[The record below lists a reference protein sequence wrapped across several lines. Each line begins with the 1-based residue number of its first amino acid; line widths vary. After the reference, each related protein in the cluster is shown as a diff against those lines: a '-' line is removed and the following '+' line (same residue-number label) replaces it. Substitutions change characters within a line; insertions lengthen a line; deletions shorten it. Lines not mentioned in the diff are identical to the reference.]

1 MSRYHHGLRWTN
13 RQQRG
18 HQLVGPRVGLVAL
31 HQLGRQDAVEGK
43 ARGPGQ
49 VHQQGHAA
57 VRERGQHKT
66 RAEADQASNRVWPR
80 RQMVPGQDQAVE
92 ISLSQ
97 SLESKLADHLV
108 ETRSMQLV
116 EHLPGELALADPVQ
130 EGLITLPPRVG
141 NGPSIKRKVA
151 LGGDR
156 DEFGDD
162 PAAPIDDRTEDVEG
176 KHLYTW
182 RSVAG
187 HAAMVTPG
195 PGSGRSDRSRRSD
208 VAGCPAI
215 VGPSERSR
223 RRDHRSLA
231 RASLPRPLGRTGPR
245 LGASVRLVK

>member
-31 HQLGRQDAVEGK
+31 HQLGRQDAVDGK

-57 VRERGQHKT
+57 VRERGQPKT
-66 RAEADQASNRVWPR
+66 RAQADQAGDRVWPR
-80 RQMVPGQDQAVE
+80 RQVVPGLDQAVE

-116 EHLPGELALADPVQ
+116 EHLPRELALADAVQ
-130 EGLITLPPRVG
+130 ERLITLPPRVG

-156 DEFGDD
+156 GEFGDD

-176 KHLYTW
+176 KYLYLAE
-182 RSVAG
+182 RCR

-215 VGPSERSR
+215 VGPWERSR

-245 LGASVRLVK
+245 LGAS